1 MLRTCREFEKE
12 CAQLGLHVPKIVN
25 GEKRQ
30 KAIDIDANSSIS
42 YPSDHLLTHSLILML
57 PPGCHVWQ
65 TENTEPVS
73 TVLYAS
79 GILALPFLLT
89 PLHLLP

>member
-1 MLRTCREFEKE
+1 MLRTSREFEKE

-42 YPSDHLLTHSLILML
+42 YP
-57 PPGCHVWQ
+57 VWQ

-73 TVLYAS
+73 RVFYAS
-79 GILALPFLLT
+79 SIPALPSLLT
-89 PLHLLP
+89 PTPSPLNS